1 MGNLCTETPQVT
13 VEGEESSSDSSSSSS
28 SSSSAEEDDHSASAS
43 SSAAAATKVKKKKNS
58 RKTGSKKGGRRK
70 KRVCL
75 SESHVSSHRS
85 AIKWWHAENKMP
97 LPPDFESEI
106 KQLMVG
112 YKKKI
117 AGLKQSGKMPQQEG
131 KVALKF
137 DAYKCLCEKLMK
149 LMPTLSAP
157 TTTSTGKSHVSSRF
171 NWQSATS
178 GWCYLILIW
187 NLISRAAT
195 VGTIHQE
202 HLDFEA
208 DHMWIYIGASKCD
221 PTAEKSADWR

>member
-1 MGNLCTETPQVT
+1 MEKAYVFGVCFDIYITPALTVCATRRTDRFIANYIVETAAEVDAVGNLTPQTLPLSKIISFLGNLCTETPQVT

-137 DAYKCLCEKLMK
+137 
-149 LMPTLSAP
+149 
-157 TTTSTGKSHVSSRF
+157 G
-171 NWQSATS
+171 
-178 GWCYLILIW
+178 
-187 NLISRAAT
+187 
-195 VGTIHQE
+195 
-202 HLDFEA
+202 
-208 DHMWIYIGASKCD
+208 
-221 PTAEKSADWR
+221 